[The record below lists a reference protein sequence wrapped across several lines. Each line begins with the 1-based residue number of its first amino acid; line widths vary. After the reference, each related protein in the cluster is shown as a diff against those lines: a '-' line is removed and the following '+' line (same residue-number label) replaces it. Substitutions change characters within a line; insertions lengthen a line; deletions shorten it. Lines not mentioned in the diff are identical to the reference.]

1 MGVSAARDNQE
12 VPLRIKDKVAV
23 ITGAGSG
30 IGRATA
36 ELFSKEGAK
45 VIAVDIDAKT
55 GGDTAKRIL
64 QSHGHAHFVK
74 ADISQES
81 QAKNISEEA
90 IATFGRID
98 ILVNNAATFVL
109 KGFDAT
115 LDELR
120 RSFDVNVAGTVM
132 VTNHAKEHMK
142 KSGGGAIVNLGSI
155 SSFIAQPD
163 LFAYSFTKA
172 AILQLTRNMAMDLA
186 RYGIRVNCVCP
197 GPVLTPA
204 LLKKHNSDVP
214 RINRE
219 EGALTLLVRV
229 AQPIEIAYAI
239 LFLACDE
246 SSYVTGASLMV
257 DGGFTTQ

>member
-1 MGVSAARDNQE
+1 M
-12 VPLRIKDKVAV
+12 RIKDKVAV

-45 VIAVDIDAKT
+45 VIAVDIDEKT

-64 QSHGHAHFVK
+64 QSHGQAHFVK

-81 QAKNISEEA
+81 QAKEISEEA
-90 IATFGRID
+90 MATFGRID

-132 VTNHAKEHMK
+132 VTKHAIEHMK

-155 SSFIAQPD
+155 SSVIAQPD

-172 AILQLTRNMAMDLA
+172 AILQLTRNMAMDLV

-204 LLKKHNSDVP
+204 LLKKYNSDVL

-219 EGALTLLVRV
+219 EGALTLLGRV

-246 SSYVTGASLMV
+246 SSYITGASLMV

>member
-1 MGVSAARDNQE
+1 
-12 VPLRIKDKVAV
+12 LRIKDKVAV

-36 ELFSKEGAK
+36 ELFGKEGAK
-45 VIAVDIDAKT
+45 VVAVDIDEKT

-64 QSHGHAHFVK
+64 QGHGQAHFVR

-81 QAKNISEEA
+81 QTKKISKEA
-90 IATFGRID
+90 MATFGRID
-98 ILVNNAATFVL
+98 VLVNNAATFVL

-132 VTNHAKEHMK
+132 VTKHAIEHMK
-142 KSGGGAIVNLGSI
+142 KSGGAIVNIGSI
-155 SSFIAQPD
+155 SSVIAQPD

-172 AILQLTRNMAMDLA
+172 AILQLTRNMAMDLV

-204 LLKKHNSDVP
+204 LLNKYNSDVP

-219 EGALTLLVRV
+219 EGALTLLGRV
-229 AQPIEIAYAI
+229 AQPIEIAFAI

-246 SSYVTGASLMV
+246 SSYITGASLMV

>member
-1 MGVSAARDNQE
+1 VPSPEGRRTSETGVCAAFLLREIGVVKGVSATRDNQE

-36 ELFSKEGAK
+36 ELFGKEGAK
-45 VIAVDIDAKT
+45 VIAVDIDEKT
-55 GGDTAKRIL
+55 GGDTANRIL

-109 KGFDAT
+109 KGFDAS

-132 VTNHAKEHMK
+132 VTKHAIEFMKE
-142 KSGGGAIVNLGSI
+142 SGGAIVNLGSI

-186 RYGIRVNCVCP
+186 RYGVRVNCVCP

-204 LLKKHNSDVP
+204 LLKKYNSDLP

-219 EGALTLLVRV
+219 EGALT
-229 AQPIEIAYAI
+229 
-239 LFLACDE
+239 FLEVISKPFARR
-246 SSYVTGASLMV
+246 S
-257 DGGFTTQ
+257 